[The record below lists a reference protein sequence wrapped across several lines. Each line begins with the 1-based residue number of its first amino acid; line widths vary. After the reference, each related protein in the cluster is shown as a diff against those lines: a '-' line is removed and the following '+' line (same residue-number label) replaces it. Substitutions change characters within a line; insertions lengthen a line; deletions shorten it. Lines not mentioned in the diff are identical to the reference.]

1 MSFLLLIQFS
11 FTAYAQDIRATTED
25 GRKVILR
32 ENGTWNFLK
41 AKSPNTAGALFYNK
55 LPKASKLLR
64 TKITG
69 VELWYDPSIWFQKY
83 SADPYSTSFDHKDG
97 NITASLIVE
106 EPDIL
111 EGTLK
116 EIAIG
121 SARQISP
128 DIRVLFDEIRKVNG
142 KEYLCLKMNGS
153 IQNIPFTFY
162 GYYYSGENGV
172 VQFLTYSLNT
182 VFEDY
187 ESDMID
193 LLNGLTV
200 TE

>member
-1 MSFLLLIQFS
+1 
-11 FTAYAQDIRATTED
+11 
-25 GRKVILR
+25 
-32 ENGTWNFLK
+32 
-41 AKSPNTAGALFYNK
+41 
-55 LPKASKLLR
+55 
-64 TKITG
+64 
-69 VELWYDPSIWFQKY
+69 
-83 SADPYSTSFDHKDG
+83 
-97 NITASLIVE
+97 
-106 EPDIL
+106 
-111 EGTLK
+111 
-116 EIAIG
+116 
-121 SARQISP
+121 
-128 DIRVLFDEIRKVNG
+128 
-142 KEYLCLKMNGS
+142 MNGS